1 MAYDIFISYRRK
13 GAGAGVA
20 GEMQAKLEN
29 RGFKVFLDVDEIG
42 SGRFPDQIKQA
53 IEECRD
59 FILVLAPGTLDRCV
73 EEGDWVR
80 REIEEA
86 EQLGKNIVGVALPG
100 FNMPSSDSLPSSMR
114 DIPTRQVFLWT
125 HEYRVASFEKIVENL
140 VSTREKNKKNHRIR
154 VALLSL
160 ALLVAIG
167 ISFFVFRNS
176 LVESSNNEEKRV
188 SPAQVE
194 AARSFNS
201 HVKKAQ
207 ALTRD
212 LPNAEE
218 VKSNFQQ
225 YVSYKESFDK
235 LMAGIAEYDSALLLK
250 EEYGEA
256 IVDSFD
262 VKGNRE
268 VLSGIRKALLD
279 GFITDVDAMLQVNYI
294 EYAREDLK
302 MARILALPADKPELD
317 SLESVITKLSNN

>member
-160 ALLVAIG
+160 ALLAAIG

-235 LMAGIAEYDSALLLK
+235 LMAGIAEYDSAILLK
-250 EEYGEA
+250 EKYGEA

-262 VKGNRE
+262 VNGNRE

>member
-1 MAYDIFISYRRK
+1 M
-13 GAGAGVA
+13 A

-268 VLSGIRKALLD
+268 VLSDIRKALLN

>member
-160 ALLVAIG
+160 VLLAAIVV
-167 ISFFVFRNS
+167 SFFVFRNS

-262 VKGNRE
+262 VNGNRE

>member
-1 MAYDIFISYRRK
+1 
-13 GAGAGVA
+13 
-20 GEMQAKLEN
+20 
-29 RGFKVFLDVDEIG
+29 
-42 SGRFPDQIKQA
+42 
-53 IEECRD
+53 
-59 FILVLAPGTLDRCV
+59 
-73 EEGDWVR
+73 
-80 REIEEA
+80 
-86 EQLGKNIVGVALPG
+86 
-100 FNMPSSDSLPSSMR
+100 MPSSDSLPSSMR

-262 VKGNRE
+262 VNGNRE

>member
-268 VLSGIRKALLD
+268 VLSDIRKALLN

>member
-100 FNMPSSDSLPSSMR
+100 FNMPTSDSLPSSLR

-154 VALLSL
+154 VALISL
-160 ALLVAIG
+160 ALMAAIV

-176 LVESSNNEEKRV
+176 LVEPSNNEEKRV

-194 AARSFNS
+194 AVQSFNS

-207 ALTRD
+207 ALTHG

-225 YVSYKESFDK
+225 YVTYKESFDK

-262 VKGNRE
+262 VNGNRE
-268 VLSGIRKALLD
+268 VLSDIRKALLD

-302 MARILALPADKPELD
+302 MARILALPADKPKLD

>member
-262 VKGNRE
+262 VNGNRE

>member
-20 GEMQAKLEN
+20 GEIQAKLEN

-160 ALLVAIG
+160 ALLAAIV

-176 LVESSNNEEKRV
+176 LVEPSNKEEKHV

-194 AARSFNS
+194 AAQSFNS

-268 VLSGIRKALLD
+268 VLSDIRKALLD